1 MTKKQIPVYLFTGFL
16 EAGKT
21 RFIQETL
28 EDERFN
34 TGKEKMLLLV
44 CEEGEEEY
52 EINSFPAGGK
62 NITCKTVENEEELTT
77 ELIESYIK
85 ESCAERVIVEYNGMW
100 QIGTLFSAL
109 PEDVFVYQEMMF
121 ADSRTFINYNA
132 NMRSLVVDKLTGCEL
147 VVFNRYDDEKCDQ
160 NEFHKIVRATSR
172 RTDIAYEKPDGSV
185 EYDQIE
191 DPLPFD
197 VNADIIVIEDRDY
210 ALFYRD
216 LTEEPDKYKN
226 KTVRFKALIGLD
238 SKFDKGFFGVGRHI
252 MTCCEADIAY
262 SAIIAYWEK
271 ADTLESGSFAMVEG
285 KLEMEYNKIYR
296 RKGPVLKISSLAP
309 AEAPEQPVA
318 TFF

>member
-1 MTKKQIPVYLFTGFL
+1 MEKKQLPVYLFTGFL

-52 EINSFPAGGK
+52 DLSTYPGGGK
-62 NITCKTVENEEELTT
+62 NITCKTVDSESDLTVSF
-77 ELIESYIK
+77 IKNCIK
-85 ESCAERVIVEYNGMW
+85 ESKAERIIVEYNGMW
-100 QIGTLFSAL
+100 QISSLFSAL
-109 PEDVFVYQEMMF
+109 PDNVFVYQEMMF
-121 ADSRTFINYNA
+121 ADAGTFINYNA
-132 NMRSLVVDKLTGCEL
+132 NMRSLVVDKLNGCEL
-147 VVFNRYDDEKCDQ
+147 VVFNRYDAEKCDK

-172 RTDIAYEKPDGSV
+172 RTDIAYEKSDGSV
-185 EYDQIE
+185 EYDDIE

-197 VNADIIVIEDRDY
+197 VNADVIVIEDRDY

-216 LTEEPDKYKN
+216 LTEDPDKYDK

-238 SKFDKGFFGVGRHI
+238 SRFDKGFFGVGRHI

-262 SAIIAYWEK
+262 SAIIAYWDK
-271 ADTLESGSFAMVEG
+271 ADTLTSGSFAMVEG
-285 KLEMEYNKIYR
+285 RIEMEFNKIYK
-296 RKGPVLKISSLAP
+296 RKGPVLKVTSLTP